1 MLEIIPIQSLGIAEN
16 GGRFLERNAV
26 LSQVANGLAS
36 VPRKHINVYTLI
48 KSRCQIGLPVH
59 ASRIGQK
66 SSFLMGRML

>member
-1 MLEIIPIQSLGIAEN
+1 MLEVIPIQSLGIAEN

-48 KSRCQIGLPVH
+48 KSRCQIGF
-59 ASRIGQK
+59 ARSRNQDTTEII
-66 SSFLMGRML
+66 FLNG